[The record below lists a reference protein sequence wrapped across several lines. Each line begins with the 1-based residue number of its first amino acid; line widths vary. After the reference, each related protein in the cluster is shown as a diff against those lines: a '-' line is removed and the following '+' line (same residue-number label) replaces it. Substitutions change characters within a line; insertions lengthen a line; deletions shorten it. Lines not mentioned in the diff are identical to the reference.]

1 MLHVKWVLC
10 HQDMAC
16 PQTVDGGDNPQ
27 MWGGSCKC
35 TEQPTTDSQKS
46 LILQLVGWAWS

>member
-16 PQTVDGGDNPQ
+16 LQVVDGGDSLQ
-27 MWGGSCKC
+27 MYVCVCVGGGVYSCKY
-35 TEQPTTDSQKS
+35 TEQPTTDS
-46 LILQLVGWAWS
+46 LNRL